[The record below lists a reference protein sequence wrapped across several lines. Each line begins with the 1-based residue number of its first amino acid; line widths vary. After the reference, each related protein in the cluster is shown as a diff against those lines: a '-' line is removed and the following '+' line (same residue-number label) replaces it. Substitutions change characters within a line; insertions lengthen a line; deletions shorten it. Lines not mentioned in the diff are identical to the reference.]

1 MKYRNLLHSVIV
13 MLCAAVALAGCS
25 NDETSQTGKLQD
37 KVMGTASTVT
47 FSTENSTTQATT
59 MTRTSISHNINN
71 GATPYWSA
79 GDKIW
84 VKDTDGNF
92 RQSDAGTFNADKT
105 HGVFTLSGT
114 FSNGCTVNYTGANG
128 TAGDKVTIADKQTQ
142 TVPNDFSH
150 AGVSGDC
157 GTATAS
163 GTGNSFKF
171 KLDHK
176 ASYLCFLP
184 RSSSEYVHRS
194 KLFKIEVISED
205 AIAGTYD
212 FSNGTL
218 SNAPLDHASKTIT
231 LTTGS
236 GFPVTN
242 TSTNINTNGAY
253 MIIAPGTHSLT
264 VRYWLRN
271 TTDHPEGTIEGTIT
285 KYIDLT
291 CEAGKIYDVTANLE
305 PQVLSSEYYMWDAKK
320 EYWDGFKNVQPKD
333 AGITNENYPKSQ
345 TSDPDRWHYTPATGV
360 NWAAN
365 TAAQCPTINQIIWY
379 TQKGDP
385 HWDGTELWILLGR
398 LRKGGMWL
406 KKQDVIAAENHTTAQ
421 KMYDAYNGTD
431 YRNETNKFEEYSFNN
446 NSIGKERPEKSKIGN
461 YFFLPAKGFYINGQF
476 QYVGALG
483 YYWSAT
489 SSKHDPDHSF
499 SLSFSSTSISL
510 GCNYQFYGF
519 SEELKY

>member
-1 MKYRNLLHSVIV
+1 MKYRNLFHSV

-47 FSTENSTTQATT
+47 FSTESSATQATT

-92 RQSDAGTFNADKT
+92 KQSGVGTFNADKT

-212 FSNGTL
+212 FSTGSL
-218 SNAPLDHASKTIT
+218 SNAPLTGASKTIT

-242 TSTNINTNGAY
+242 TTTDINANGAY
-253 MIIAPGTHSLT
+253 MVIAPGTHSLT

-271 TTDHPEGTIEGTIT
+271 ETDNPDGTIEGTVT
-285 KYIDLT
+285 KYMDLA

-345 TSDPDRWHYTPATGV
+345 SSDPNRWHYTPAAGV

-365 TAAQCPTINQIIWY
+365 TAVNCASINQIIWY

-406 KKQDVIAAENHTTAQ
+406 KKKDVIAAENHTTAQ
-421 KMYDAYNGTD
+421 AMYDAYNGTD
-431 YRNETNKFEEYSFNN
+431 YRNATYEFPDYSFSNN
-446 NSIGKERPEKSKIGN
+446 NIGKGRPEKSKIGN
-461 YFFLPAKGFYINGQF
+461 YFYLPAKGFYRNGQF
-476 QYVGALG
+476 QYVGAYG

-489 SSKHDPDHSF
+489 SSKHNPDR
-499 SLSFSSTSISL
+499 SLSLNFSSTSISL
-510 GCNYQFYGF
+510 GSNYQFYGF
-519 SEELKY
+519 SEELKW